1 MIVTSAGGACRDS
14 LLSFLLGARGGS
26 GIINRRVEM
35 VTSVLWA
42 LTIGMTFILTP
53 QVEASQGPGATKM
66 DAKLGVEVEGPF
78 EMICT
83 FLGRSKKVII
93 VYRHGPGEWEDK
105 LSGNDGAGSQIA
117 RHVPADVRDPRLMMT
132 GWYADG
138 REWKQCEL
146 KGWGSDPAV
155 KRLSG

>member
-1 MIVTSAGGACRDS
+1 P
-14 LLSFLLGARGGS
+14 LSFPCRARGGN
-26 GIINRRVEM
+26 GNINRRSEM
-35 VTSVLWA
+35 VTSILWA

-93 VYRHGPGEWEDK
+93 VYRHGPKEWEPK
-105 LSGNDGAGSQIA
+105 LSCNDGAGSQIA
-117 RHVPADVRDPRLMMT
+117 RHAPADGRDPRLMLT
-132 GWYADG
+132 GRNAVG
-138 REWKQCEL
+138 AEWKQRGLTCRRSE
-146 KGWGSDPAV
+146 P
-155 KRLSG
+155 

>member
-1 MIVTSAGGACRDS
+1 
-14 LLSFLLGARGGS
+14 
-26 GIINRRVEM
+26 M
-35 VTSVLWA
+35 VTSILWA

-93 VYRHGPGEWEDK
+93 IYRHGPKEWEPK
-105 LSGNDGAGSQIA
+105 LSCNDGAGSQIA
-117 RHVPADVRDPRLMMT
+117 RHVPADGGDPRLMIT

-146 KGWGSDPAV
+146 KGWRNDP
-155 KRLSG
+155 KGKSLSCQTPSGGTMTVTCTKGQCAKP

>member
-1 MIVTSAGGACRDS
+1 
-14 LLSFLLGARGGS
+14 
-26 GIINRRVEM
+26 M

-93 VYRHGPGEWEDK
+93 IYRHGPKEWEPK
-105 LSGNDGAGSQIA
+105 LSCNDGAGSQIA
-117 RHVPADVRDPRLMMT
+117 RHVPADERDPRLMITGGMPTVENGSNASSKAGEMT
-132 GWYADG
+132 PRANPS
-138 REWKQCEL
+138 R
-146 KGWGSDPAV
+146 A
-155 KRLSG
+155 KRLAAAR